1 MALFGLCVALIQANV
16 FGLKSVVRSLSL
28 DTYTK
33 TNPLQKSEDLL
44 EDFLFIDID
53 ETSLSNLGQWPW
65 PRKIFASALEK
76 ILNARRG
83 CRSPHVA
90 PKI

>member
-1 MALFGLCVALIQANV
+1 MTKLRNPHFLCSLASMALFGLCVALIQANV
-16 FGLKSVVRSLSL
+16 FGLKSVGRSLSL

-53 ETSLSNLGQWPW
+53 EKT
-65 PRKIFASALEK
+65 
-76 ILNARRG
+76 
-83 CRSPHVA
+83 
-90 PKI
+90 